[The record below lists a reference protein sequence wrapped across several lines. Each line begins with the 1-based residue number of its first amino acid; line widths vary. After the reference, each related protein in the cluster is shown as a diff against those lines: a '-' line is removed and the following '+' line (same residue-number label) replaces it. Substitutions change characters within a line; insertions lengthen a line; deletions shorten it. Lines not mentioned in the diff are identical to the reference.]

1 MNVGA
6 ATETDYGYYF
16 QWGDIVD
23 KSNADCSWE
32 SYKYRNGS
40 SDTLT
45 KYCTDSD
52 YGTVDNKTTLEPED
66 DAARAHMGSDWRM
79 PTIAEFGE
87 LLDNT
92 TKEWIKVNGVNGY
105 KFTSSNNG
113 NSIFIPAAGF
123 CFDGSVYDVGYEGNV
138 WSSSLN
144 DSSNVDACFLNFN
157 SDYISNDGENARYY
171 GRSVRGVRK

>member
-1 MNVGA
+1 M
-6 ATETDYGYYF
+6 
-16 QWGDIVD
+16 D

-105 KFTSSNNG
+105 KLTSSNNG
-113 NSIFIPAAGF
+113 NSIFIPA
-123 CFDGSVYDVGYEGNV
+123 EGGCYYGEV
-138 WSSSLN
+138 WSSSLD
-144 DSSNVDACFLNFN
+144 DSSNVDAWFLNFN
-157 SDYISNDGENARYY
+157 SDYISNDGDDARYY
-171 GRSVRGVRK
+171 GRAVRGVRK